1 MPKGISSFKPPV
13 ITQKERPVETTI
25 LWAAKAQ
32 KQRHRLTDEQEQQ
45 VERLVSEIK
54 KGDETSGKPE
64 SLGVRYKGNQLLSR
78 RLNQCDR
85 LVYVKHSAR
94 KIEILQCGGHYDD

>member
-1 MPKGISSFKPPV
+1 MPMAISSFRLPV
-13 ITQKERPVETTI
+13 ITQKERSFEVDI
-25 LWAAKAQ
+25 LWAKKAQ
-32 KQRHRLTDEQEQQ
+32 KQRDRLTFEQGQQ

-64 SLGVRYKGNQLLSR
+64 ALGVRYKGNQLMSR

-85 LVYVKHSAR
+85 LVYVKHNAR
-94 KIEILQCGGHYDD
+94 RIEILQCGGHYDD